1 MATVAHG
8 LGFDTTGHR
17 MLIDSDTVDD
27 VDTWG
32 TGLSVMEESHALYA
46 IRHAD
51 GSVSLYV
58 DEAYAIERGVDPA
71 QLHCVE
77 VPRELYASGT
87 VQQIRE
93 YVASYLEAQAT
104 GTA

>member
-1 MATVAHG
+1 V
-8 LGFDTTGHR
+8 
-17 MLIDSDTVDD
+17 LIDLDTVDD
-27 VDTWG
+27 VDG
-32 TGLSVMEESHALYA
+32 GDQGEVMEESHALYA
-46 IRHAD
+46 IRHPD

-71 QLHCVE
+71 QLHSVE
-77 VPRELYASGT
+77 VPRALYATGT